1 MPSPKL
7 RQQKYRDALL
17 PFKNHPVYL
26 RAMDTNRT
34 GPDRT
39 GAWSPLMAETHFL
52 MDRSNNHRCLW
63 CNDPYPYRN
72 TGGKPQRFCSAP
84 CRLEFHKATRKWA
97 IEAIERGELTVDQI
111 RKAPGAT
118 YTLDTERSR
127 VVRHLG
133 GTRNQERTLCGVLP
147 QQPGKARFRA
157 RPADGTETRAADEIH
172 TRAHQPHL

>member
-1 MPSPKL
+1 
-7 RQQKYRDALL
+7 
-17 PFKNHPVYL
+17 
-26 RAMDTNRT
+26 
-34 GPDRT
+34 
-39 GAWSPLMAETHFL
+39 MAETHFL

-111 RKAPGAT
+111 REALGAT
-118 YTLDTERSR
+118 YTLGTERSR

-133 GTRNQERTLCGVLP
+133 HAKPRADSVRRLTAPTGESALP
-147 QQPGKARFRA
+147 SEAG
-157 RPADGTETRAADEIH
+157 
-172 TRAHQPHL
+172 